1 MKKVLRIISMA
12 LAILLIA
19 EILPAQAIA
28 DGVQRQAQAQTT
40 QAQESNVGNESGI
53 LYEVEQERSANAKIF
68 RRTDGTY
75 TALIADEPLHYLKD
89 GVWEE
94 IDNTLEQQTEGEEK
108 VFENK
113 ENYFQVSFPSELSND
128 EEVSI
133 TNQGYTLSF
142 QLKLSS
148 KRNSK
153 AKIKAQTKEDKELQK
168 NLTDAQK
175 RSNLTD
181 CRTSITYQDIQSDAD
196 LEYTVLP
203 QSVKENIILKTKPK
217 SDCVYE
223 YRIRGPKLKTKLSET
238 GEIVFTDA
246 DGTSIFTLPAPNM
259 YDANGSR
266 SDRIKVSLTQQKDEY
281 LLR

>member
-94 IDNTLEQQTEGEEK
+94 IDNTLEEQPGEEK
-108 VFENK
+108 MVF
-113 ENYFQVSFPSELSND
+113 
-128 EEVSI
+128 
-133 TNQGYTLSF
+133 
-142 QLKLSS
+142 
-148 KRNSK
+148 
-153 AKIKAQTKEDKELQK
+153 
-168 NLTDAQK
+168 
-175 RSNLTD
+175 
-181 CRTSITYQDIQSDAD
+181 
-196 LEYTVLP
+196 
-203 QSVKENIILKTKPK
+203 
-217 SDCVYE
+217 
-223 YRIRGPKLKTKLSET
+223 
-238 GEIVFTDA
+238 
-246 DGTSIFTLPAPNM
+246 
-259 YDANGSR
+259 ANR
-266 SDRIKVSLTQQKDEY
+266 
-281 LLR
+281 